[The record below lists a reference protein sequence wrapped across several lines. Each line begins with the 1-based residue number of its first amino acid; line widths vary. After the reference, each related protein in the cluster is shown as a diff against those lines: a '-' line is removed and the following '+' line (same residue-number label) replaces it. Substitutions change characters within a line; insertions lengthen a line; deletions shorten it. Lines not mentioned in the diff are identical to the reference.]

1 VRTSL
6 DRMNQPEHTA
16 ALELKRQMDEAIAA
30 AEIELAEARR
40 VLQMIAEDRDVF
52 GRVSTEP

>member
-1 VRTSL
+1 
-6 DRMNQPEHTA
+6 MNQPEHTA